1 MIETIFITLAA
12 LSLIATIFFLT
23 QYGIRIHRINLKEE
37 QEQRI
42 KDHQNKLANGYKWY
56 EWKGYK
62 TWIYYQP
69 YSNYTIELYRKNLN
83 HEGAGYFKSEKD
95 LENWL
100 SASSITLTWSREL

>member
-1 MIETIFITLAA
+1 MIEIIFITLAG
-12 LSLIATIFFLT
+12 LSLIAVIFFLT

-62 TWIYYQP
+62 TWIYKNPYNNYQ
-69 YSNYTIELYRKNLN
+69 ELYRKNQN
-83 HEGAGYFKSEKD
+83 HEGSGYFKSEKD

-100 SASSITLTWSREL
+100 NASDVTLTWSREL